1 MVRVVIMMIWV
12 VPKITIIF
20 ANSDQELPFV
30 TQLVMGL
37 SNFTSDY
44 GIYVFVILVFIII
57 AFKKFLQNSD

>member
-20 ANSDQELPFV
+20 ANSDQELPLV